1 NASIDWGDGATSTGT
16 ITYMG
21 SPGSPTGV
29 FMVSGIHAYAN
40 EGTFTVT
47 TTINHEGVITTVT
60 STATIKDDIGLLL
73 LNPTGSMSL
82 MATGNG
88 IIAAQD
94 CGVIVVNSSDATDA
108 AFVTGK
114 ASVTAQDIDVTG
126 GTKVTPGAVISP
138 SPETE
143 PSTPDPLG
151 LPLPPAPA
159 ATFAAVHYSRSA
171 PL

>member
-1 NASIDWGDGATSTGT
+1 
-16 ITYMG
+16 

-29 FMVSGIHAYAN
+29 FMVSGTHAYAN

-47 TTINHEGVITTVT
+47 TTINHEGIISTTT
-60 STATIKDDIGLLL
+60 SKATIKDDIGLLL

-88 IIAAQD
+88 IVAAQD
-94 CGVIVVNSSDATDA
+94 CGVIVVNSSDATGA
-108 AFVTGK
+108 SFVPGRAWVPGK
-114 ASVTAQDIDVTG
+114 DTAVPG
-126 GTKVTPGAVISP
+126 GPRGPPGAAISP

-143 PSTPDPLG
+143 PPTPDPLG

-159 ATFAAVHYSRSA
+159 ATFAAVHYSGSA
-171 PL
+171 PLTLMPGTYVGGI